1 MVYFMQSTTQVPF
14 MIFLTITWS
23 FFPDYTIYFSYFI
36 GTIGVYG
43 DLHDLSNRVIAITM
57 YSA

>member
-1 MVYFMQSTTQVPF
+1 MQSTTQVPF